1 MAILLRPTLS
11 RALFRQQVGRVL
23 RPKADGARAVVL
35 DYGGNLFRHGLPD
48 MEPRWSLDGKPKGAP
63 GEPPVKTCQA
73 CGAAMA
79 LAERVCPACG
89 YCPPVGTID
98 EDLTGALRQIDEQM
112 IMEAMMAERPYRE
125 LLGLARSREHL
136 QLIAAGSA
144 PQSSFSAGRSSGCRS
159 WRKCRAPSA
168 SSWFQPLLEQVDLA
182 PWLPEIQWLIVGAES
197 GPDARPFDPD
207 WARSLR

>member
-1 MAILLRPTLS
+1 MVARREAEG
-11 RALFRQQVGRVL
+11 RA
-23 RPKADGARAVVL
+23 
-35 DYGGNLFRHGLPD
+35 
-48 MEPRWSLDGKPKGAP
+48 

-136 QLIAAGSA
+136 RLIAPARGYKRGWPVHPRDQANQRGRDQHRHVGRQPGWLYLAG
-144 PQSSFSAGRSSGCRS
+144 
-159 WRKCRAPSA
+159 
-168 SSWFQPLLEQVDLA
+168 
-182 PWLPEIQWLIVGAES
+182 
-197 GPDARPFDPD
+197 
-207 WARSLR
+207 